1 MVVSPLEI
9 PGQILVRGY
18 IPNAN
23 EFPDIIGRSIE
34 LLETTL
40 QHFGVK
46 KLTPLQERIVFA
58 LASGLDLFVAG
69 PSNAGKRTAY
79 LILVVRYILEQ
90 LCRSKV
96 PAEVCND
103 HKFMITFIYYACGN
117 ISSYIYLCMIKIR
130 NEWGLPLPS

>member
-46 KLTPLQERIVFA
+46 ELTPLQERIVFA

-96 PAEVCND
+96 PAEVCNN
-103 HKFMITFIYYACGN
+103 HKFMITFTMHVGTYLAT
-117 ISSYIYLCMIKIR
+117 YIFV
-130 NEWGLPLPS
+130 